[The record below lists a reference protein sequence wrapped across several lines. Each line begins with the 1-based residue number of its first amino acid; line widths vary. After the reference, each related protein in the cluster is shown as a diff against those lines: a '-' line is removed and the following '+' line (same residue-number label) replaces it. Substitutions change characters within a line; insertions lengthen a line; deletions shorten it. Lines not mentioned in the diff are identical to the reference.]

1 MDKTIAPLIAVII
14 CTRNRPASLVKTVQ
28 TILRNDYPHFEIV
41 VVDQSDDTATKEV
54 LAPFLETHRLK
65 YLSMPTPGLAAGR
78 NLGIQAA
85 PKCEYIVITDDD
97 CEVPPDWLKSMAEA
111 FEVDSRIG
119 IVFGNVIP
127 AQHNSTDGFIPGYE
141 RDRPFLARGMNHKH
155 HVEGVAGCMALRRTV
170 WQVLEGFDE
179 MLGLGAP
186 FLAGEEG
193 DIAIR
198 GLLASYFV
206 YETPVVHLVHNG
218 FYAWH
223 EGRSVVYRNWFGS
236 GAMLVKHLKCSPWAV
251 TPLLCRI
258 AWRWAFARSR
268 SALALGKHSYTLL
281 RLRAFLHGALL
292 GVRVPVNK
300 RNLQFE
306 RKPGTRC

>member
-1 MDKTIAPLIAVII
+1 VDKTIAPLIAVII

-155 HVEGVAGCMALRRTV
+155 HVEGVAGCM
-170 WQVLEGFDE
+170 
-179 MLGLGAP
+179 
-186 FLAGEEG
+186 
-193 DIAIR
+193 
-198 GLLASYFV
+198 
-206 YETPVVHLVHNG
+206 VHLVHNG